1 MRFGDGA
8 PIGGGQGEHLAVGV
22 DVRAS
27 CFGGVGEEGRGG
39 EQEEKGMLLKHGCTL
54 ARARLHWFFCGWWHA
69 VHYVFLFVWGG
80 VELVY
85 GGEEVLLSPFLNWLN
100 FEIRMDSQ
108 AFGSRP
114 P

>member
-39 EQEEKGMLLKHGCTL
+39 EQEEKGLLLKHGCTL
-54 ARARLHWFFCGWWHA
+54 ARARLHWFFLWLVARGPLRFVC
-69 VHYVFLFVWGG
+69 VWGSG
-80 VELVY
+80 VGL
-85 GGEEVLLSPFLNWLN
+85 
-100 FEIRMDSQ
+100 R
-108 AFGSRP
+108 RKR
-114 P
+114 